1 MSDEISQVV
10 ELEYK
15 GIYYLLK
22 GTKAFIMGMIGGIK
36 AIANWKHEKGI
47 QKAGESSWSKI
58 QEASDGNAMIM
69 EIPVEM
75 FEKTE
80 VNSNGKPISAFDK
93 YMKENGLRYC
103 IMPDFNPYD
112 DYVPVG
118 IVSQDYAIHQAHVK
132 EYMNLRIKN
141 QQESGQHYEAQITE
155 AKQKL
160 ANARTPEE
168 KEELEKQI
176 AALMQ
181 AKEENK
187 KLLDESEDRMS
198 KGNVIEF
205 EEYMIQGENT
215 HFEKDP
221 KQALAEAE
229 VLTEGESSPVLRDF
243 LPEECMY
250 PIRDKNSIPKS
261 KEFFYSQKAA
271 DDSLYTIK
279 REFAEDDHGMV
290 FSTYYVTNA
299 KNAGQVRVFS
309 DKGLSKKEWESQ
321 LPDLLKDSGMVP
333 NAPTTAIHTESR
345 LEAYIRGLDT
355 NFSKASEDEAKV
367 ADETTAEPSSEEAKE
382 FVESANQEA
391 KQRAAYDRSMY
402 ATVSVPA
409 TSIMASGDQ
418 IISLELAEGLLEG
431 VSIGETKDGQI
442 PVTIKRGQNYML
454 EHADGSKEKVKGTDA
469 IEMLKGAKEATES
482 LARTKSPTRK

>member
-15 GIYYLLK
+15 GVYYLLK
-22 GTKAFIMGMIGGIK
+22 GTKAFIMGMISGIK
-36 AIANWKHEKGI
+36 TIADWKHEKKI
-47 QKAGESSWSKI
+47 NKAGESSWAKI

-75 FEKTE
+75 FQKTE
-80 VNSNGKPISAFDK
+80 LSKHGRPITPFDK

-132 EYMNLRIKN
+132 EYMNLRIKK
-141 QQESGQHYEAQITE
+141 QQESGQHYDAQITE

-168 KEELEKQI
+168 KKELEQQL
-176 AALMQ
+176 AALVQ

-187 KLLDESEDRMS
+187 KLLDESEDKMS

-205 EEYMIQGENT
+205 EKYMMQGENT
-215 HFEKDP
+215 HFETDP

-229 VLTEGESSPVLRDF
+229 VLTEGESSPVLKDF

-250 PIRDKNSIPKS
+250 PIRNKESVPKS
-261 KEFFYSQKAA
+261 KEFYYSQKAA

-279 REFAEDDHGMV
+279 REFAEDDHGLV

-299 KNAGQVRVFS
+299 KNVGEVRVFS
-309 DKGLSKKEWESQ
+309 DKGFSKKEWEEQ
-321 LPDLLKDSGMVP
+321 LPELLKDSGMVP
-333 NAPTTAIHTESR
+333 NAPTTAIHSESR

-355 NFSKASEDEAKV
+355 NFTKASEDEAKEIEEKLV
-367 ADETTAEPSSEEAKE
+367 EPSSEEAKE

-391 KQRAAYDRSMY
+391 KQRAAYERSMY
-402 ATVSVPA
+402 ATFSVPA

-418 IISLELAEGLLEG
+418 IVSLELAEGLLEG

-442 PVTIKRGQNYML
+442 PVTIKTGHNYML
-454 EHADGSKEKVKGTDA
+454 EHTDGTKEKVKGTDA
-469 IEMLKGAKEATES
+469 IDMLKASKDASES
-482 LARTKSPTRK
+482 ISRVKSAARK